1 MDDWATKASWSVRIT
16 VIGAPAPIMSK
27 VVPTRAA
34 SIAALDHEAVVSTL
48 DPVGLE
54 AAGSME
60 VFMEAVSREAEASVV
75 AEVT

>member
-1 MDDWATKASWSVRIT
+1 
-16 VIGAPAPIMSK
+16 MSK